1 MTIST
6 VAVTSVGAIAVGL
19 FLLRRWRASKWGVC
33 KSNAKL
39 NGKVII
45 VTGGNVGLGAEAAL
59 DFAKRGATV
68 VLACRSFDNSKDTIK
83 RIRDKTGNNDVHFL
97 HIDLGNLASIRQ
109 FVEDFQAKY
118 SNLYALVC
126 NAGVWYPMEQGAKT
140 SDAFEA
146 HAGINH
152 LGHFLLTNLL
162 LDKLADSAP
171 SRVVVVSSM
180 LSSRGKLDFT
190 EIDHFKDG
198 RKPEEGKKDF
208 APTGYCDSK
217 LMNVLFTKELSRR
230 VTGRGITAVSLCPGW
245 CLTSL
250 ARHTNIK
257 FYQKILF
264 LPIMFLFM
272 RSAAS
277 GAQNI
282 IHAVVEDKD
291 KLVNGGFYKECKLA
305 SDDDS
310 KMDGMSDVGLQLWE
324 ISENLSALK

>member
-1 MTIST
+1 MP
-6 VAVTSVGAIAVGL
+6 
-19 FLLRRWRASKWGVC
+19 
-33 KSNAKL
+33 
-39 NGKVII
+39 
-45 VTGGNVGLGAEAAL
+45 GGNVGLGAEAAL

-68 VLACRSFDNSKDTIK
+68 VLACRSFDNTKDTIK

-118 SNLYALVC
+118 TDLYALVC

-140 SDAFEA
+140 SDGFEA
-146 HAGINH
+146 HAGVNH

-162 LDKLADSAP
+162 LDKLSDSAP

-190 EIDHFKDG
+190 KFDHFKEG
-198 RKPEEGKKDF
+198 RKPEEGSKGF

-250 ARHTNIK
+250 ARHVDIK
-257 FYQKILF
+257 FYKV
-264 LPIMFLFM
+264 
-272 RSAAS
+272 
-277 GAQNI
+277 I
-282 IHAVVEDKD
+282 INVGVEYQFHLD
-291 KLVNGGFYKECKLA
+291 Y
-305 SDDDS
+305 S
-310 KMDGMSDVGLQLWE
+310 
-324 ISENLSALK
+324 